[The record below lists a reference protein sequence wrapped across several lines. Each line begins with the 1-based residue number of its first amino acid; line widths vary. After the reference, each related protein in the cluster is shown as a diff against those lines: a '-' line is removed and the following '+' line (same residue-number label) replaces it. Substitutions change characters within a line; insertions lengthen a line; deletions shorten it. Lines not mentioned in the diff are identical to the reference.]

1 MSALG
6 DTSVLAW
13 LPATWTPFVLAYSA
27 MAIFAAGVVRGLTGF
42 GFSALAV
49 SSIALVLPPA
59 QIVPAVLLLEVL
71 ASFWM
76 LPAVWRDIHWSWMGW
91 LVAGNA
97 VGIPLGVLLLAD
109 GDPNVVKAVIA
120 ALVLLFA
127 VLIARHWTPPWREGH
142 GLRLATGL
150 VSGLCNG
157 LAAIGGLAAV
167 VMLLS
172 SAVAV
177 ASTRATLVALFVV
190 IDIYAVGLAAWQGL
204 VGRDLLLAVGWWLL
218 PMLAGVAVG
227 GRWYRRTGSGRFR
240 ETVVRVLIVLA
251 ALGLAGA
258 LWRLATN

>member
-1 MSALG
+1 VI
-6 DTSVLAW
+6 DPAW
-13 LPATWTPFVLAYSA
+13 LPAGWSAATLAA
-27 MAIFAAGVVRGLTGF
+27 TAVAIALAGVVRGLTGF

-49 SSIALVLPPA
+49 SSIALLLPPA
-59 QIVPAVLLLEVL
+59 QIVPAILLLEVL

-109 GDPNVVKAVIA
+109 GDPDLVKAAIA

-127 VLIARHWTPPWREGH
+127 VLIARHWTPPWRDGH
-142 GLRLATGL
+142 RLRLATGL

-177 ASTRATLVALFVV
+177 AATRATLVALFVV
-190 IDIYAVGLAAWQGL
+190 IDVYAVSLAAWQGL

-227 GRWYRRTGSGRFR
+227 SRWYRRTGSGRFR
-240 ETVVRVLIVLA
+240 EIVVRVLI
-251 ALGLAGA
+251 GLASIGLVGA
-258 LWRLATN
+258 GWRVVVG